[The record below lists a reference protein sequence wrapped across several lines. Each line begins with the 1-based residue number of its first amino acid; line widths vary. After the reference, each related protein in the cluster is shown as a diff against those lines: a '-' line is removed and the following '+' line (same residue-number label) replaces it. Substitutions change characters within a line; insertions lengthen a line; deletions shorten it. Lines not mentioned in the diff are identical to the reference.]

1 MSVTDTDTART
12 ASPHRSSR
20 PTWWQSIGA
29 AAVAAT
35 VVNLLIFLLAGAG
48 GASFEIVDQGARHLV
63 TVPWVV
69 GATVVPLMVGS
80 GLAVLL
86 GLWWHGF
93 IRLAQIVGAA
103 LALLSAASPLI
114 ADTDTATQWSLAT
127 MHGIAGVAAI
137 AALET
142 VRRRAQ

>member
-12 ASPHRSSR
+12 ASPPRPSR
-20 PTWWQSIGA
+20 PTWWQSIGS

-35 VVNLLIFLLAGAG
+35 VGNLLIFLLAGAG
-48 GASFEIVDQGARHLV
+48 GASFEIIDQGARHLV

-69 GATVVPLMVGS
+69 GATVVPLVVGS

-93 IRLAQIVGAA
+93 IRLAQIAGAV
-103 LALLSAASPLI
+103 LALLSTAGPLI

-127 MHGIAGVAAI
+127 MHVIAGVAVI

-142 VRRRAQ
+142 IRRRAQ